1 MSSSRT
7 MPFSPKTCIRALV
20 VVAAGA
26 AAWSGA
32 AGATTAEE
40 TPAAAAPTATP
51 WTFRL
56 RAEGEL
62 RHDDNVLSLS
72 DREIDRFENDP
83 AYAQSDRFKIE
94 SVDDFI
100 FAPDLGF
107 TFNRSPRQG
116 RETSFGAALRAYE
129 YFNDSVKSY
138 QSYGVWLRQELNR
151 SRAHGTVLSAG
162 FDRTPSYYLRELID
176 DDESVAA
183 GTTIRNSLDYD
194 LNQGYLELAQE
205 IAPRT
210 FDATLRYVLERRNYN
225 DHFNERDSN
234 STIWA
239 VHFDIF
245 PMQHNLFRV
254 RPYYASEKRTSAGD
268 IPSSPVID
276 DDVAFEGTLYGL
288 ELRWLWGPD
297 SDHRR
302 TITIWYEN
310 ETRDFTTGTVT
321 DVGHYGREDDITQYW
336 AGYEQELGREW
347 LLRFAYRHRNN
358 DSSTPD
364 PLGGTTTTAFT
375 KNVVYASLV
384 YRFNSPGKPAPRPRQ
399 PRERDER

>member
-1 MSSSRT
+1 MSTPRT
-7 MPFSPKTCIRALV
+7 RPFGPKTPVRAFVLV
-20 VVAAGA
+20 AAAAGA
-26 AAWSGA
+26 WLAA
-32 AGATTAEE
+32 AGATAAEQ
-40 TPAAAAPTATP
+40 PPVAAPTATP
-51 WTFRL
+51 WTFSL

-62 RHDDNVLSLS
+62 RYDDNVLSLS
-72 DREIDRFENDP
+72 DREVDRFQNDP
-83 AYAQSDRFKIE
+83 AYARSDRFKIE

-107 TFNRSPRQG
+107 TFNRSPRRG
-116 RETSFGAALRAYE
+116 RETTVGAALRAYE

-138 QSYGVWLRQELNR
+138 QSYGVRLRQELNR

-162 FDRTPSYYLRELID
+162 FERTPSYYLRELID

-210 FDATLRYVLERRNYN
+210 FDATLRCALERRNYN

-245 PMQHNLFRV
+245 PMQRTVFRV
-254 RPYYASEKRTSAGD
+254 RPYYVSEKRTSAGD

-276 DDVAFEGTLYGL
+276 DDVAFDGTLHGL

-321 DVGHYGREDDITQYW
+321 DLGHYGREDDITQYW
-336 AGYEQELGREW
+336 AGYEHEIGREW

-384 YRFNSPGKPAPRPRQ
+384 YRFNTPGEPAPRPRQ
-399 PRERDER
+399 PREPDER